1 MRLGTKFH
9 PVDGVECRD
18 QETEY
23 LLREVSHESRWFDCT
38 RRLRPEGIQIH
49 GLNSGPRKARS
60 SHDHSSKSIIISW
73 NSQTKAKDLS
83 LPWRPALLVFDD
95 RLPPRLVSPRL
106 THCQRP
112 AWTVSPAALLAKCE
126 HATREIDRRPRDPRR
141 PPPLFRPVSAR
152 RTATRCQMRT
162 GTPLPPVAPLA
173 IDNNGLILR
182 TPPRRQRDDGRRAG
196 PGRRSG
202 SVHSPALAART
213 LQSWANL

>member
-60 SHDHSSKSIIISW
+60 SHDPSSKSIIISW

-83 LPWRPALLVFDD
+83 LQWRPALLVFDD
-95 RLPPRLVSPRL
+95 RLPPRLVSPATLPATSMDSITGCSACEVR
-106 THCQRP
+106 TRYTRDRP
-112 AWTVSPAALLAKCE
+112 APARSTATATAFPARQCAENGDEMPDADGHSPS
-126 HATREIDRRPRDPRR
+126 PRR
-141 PPPLFRPVSAR
+141 
-152 RTATRCQMRT
+152 
-162 GTPLPPVAPLA
+162 TPCY
-173 IDNNGLILR
+173 R
-182 TPPRRQRDDGRRAG
+182 
-196 PGRRSG
+196 
-202 SVHSPALAART
+202 
-213 LQSWANL
+213 